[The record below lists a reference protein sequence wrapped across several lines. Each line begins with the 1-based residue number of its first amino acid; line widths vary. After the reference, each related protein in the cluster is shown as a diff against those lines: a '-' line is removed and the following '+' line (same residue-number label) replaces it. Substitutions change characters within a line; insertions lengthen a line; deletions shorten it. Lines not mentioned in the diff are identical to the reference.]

1 MFIVVVLKKI
11 IHWKVSF
18 WFPWQSVWQEGQILE
33 ARKLQ
38 QRESWVMCPQLLFL
52 FIFFPLE
59 PFVVLWSDA
68 LKSLMHLV
76 QNVFKSDLT
85 RNLSQTRFVIFA
97 LVILLILACP
107 FQWDLWWKTVC
118 PSLLRPF
125 LRPVSLFSCVNQPLH
140 KDIPFWGDLSWDLS
154 LYFPALINPSTKTSP
169 FEVTFLETCLFIFLH

>member
-1 MFIVVVLKKI
+1 MLLEQKLVYKKKLYIELLVFIVVFLKKI

-38 QRESWVMCPQLLFL
+38 QWESWVVCPQLVFL
-52 FIFFPLE
+52 LVFFPLE

-68 LKSLMHLV
+68 LKSLMRLV
-76 QNVFKSDLT
+76 QNVFKSDLR
-85 RNLSQTRFVIFA
+85 RNLFQTRFVIFA

-107 FQWDLWWKTVC
+107 FQWDLWWKTVR

-125 LRPVSLFSCVNQPLH
+125 LRPVSV
-140 KDIPFWGDLSWDLS
+140 
-154 LYFPALINPSTKTSP
+154 LYLPVLINPSPKTSP
-169 FEVTFLETCLFIFLH
+169 FEVTFLETCLFIFLC

>member
-1 MFIVVVLKKI
+1 
-11 IHWKVSF
+11 
-18 WFPWQSVWQEGQILE
+18 
-33 ARKLQ
+33 
-38 QRESWVMCPQLLFL
+38 MCPQLLFL

-154 LYFPALINPSTKTSP
+154 LYFPALSTPPQRHPLLRWPFLRPVSLFSCINQPLHKDIPFWGDLRPVSLFSCVNQPLSKDSP
-169 FEVTFLETCLFIFLH
+169 TL